1 MSSFWFYENIT
12 EQINI
17 DSSHLGTNVFYIL
30 SYSVVCRVFHKTLRV
45 NSFTVFI
52 FYTALT
58 GHFCIH
64 QAFYLFNADL
74 LFIDYTVL
82 KRNSVNLSLIC
93 SKTAL

>member
-1 MSSFWFYENIT
+1 M
-12 EQINI
+12 
-17 DSSHLGTNVFYIL
+17 FYIL

-82 KRNSVNLSLIC
+82 KRNSMNLSLIC